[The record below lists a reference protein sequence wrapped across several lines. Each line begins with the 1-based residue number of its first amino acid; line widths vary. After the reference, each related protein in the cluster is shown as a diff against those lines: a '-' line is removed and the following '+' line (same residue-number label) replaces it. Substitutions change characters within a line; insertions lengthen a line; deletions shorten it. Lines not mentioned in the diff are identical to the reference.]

1 MAYQLVKRNCE
12 KQKKFIVFKQDS
24 GATVSVGLF
33 YRWSYESLNE
43 SMESCCVCESDSF
56 SLWVIILLLCHPPLC
71 MCVTCQKCVSFE
83 AAECWRALSVLS
95 VAGDWG
101 GPGACPLPPVTGSV
115 CGSALH
121 HSATSLAGCATPTHT
136 NTEVLNNGICQLWQS
151 DTSRFSWTQFDDT
164 ILILIC
170 HRNDTKNSS
179 FITNSSVS
187 ITRNQIASY
196 I

>member
-1 MAYQLVKRNCE
+1 MPQCVWVCSIDRAVRWFTACVKE
-12 KQKKFIVFKQDS
+12 YEW
-24 GATVSVGLF
+24 VSK
-33 YRWSYESLNE
+33 
-43 SMESCCVCESDSF
+43 CESVAKWVK
-56 SLWVIILLLCHPPLC
+56 WVILFVWEWLIQFVSHYPALCV
-71 MCVTCQKCVSFE
+71 CVTCQKCVSFE

-115 CGSALH
+115 CGSVLH
-121 HSATSLAGCATPTHT
+121 HSATSLAGCATPTHM
-136 NTEVLNNGICQLWQS
+136 NTQILNNAICQLRQS

-164 ILILIC
+164 IFILIC

-187 ITRNQIASY
+187 ITRNQIPSY
-196 I
+196 LDTNLHNMD